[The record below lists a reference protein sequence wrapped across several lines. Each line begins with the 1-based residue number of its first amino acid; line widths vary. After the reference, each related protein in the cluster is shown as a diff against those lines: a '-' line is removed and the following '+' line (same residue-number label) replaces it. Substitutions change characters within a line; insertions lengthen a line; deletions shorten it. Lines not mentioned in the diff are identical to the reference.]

1 MANMREIRN
10 RIKGIQDIMKIT
22 NAMYLISSSKLKKAR
37 KTLLATEPYFNKL
50 QETIHDILFY
60 APHMHQMAY
69 FARREEIPE
78 EDRKIGYLVI
88 TADKGLAGSYN
99 HNVIKAAEEEMKKH
113 KSKNTMLF
121 VIGQV
126 GRQYFLRKGVTVDC
140 EFLYTAQ
147 NPTMYRARDIAET
160 ILKMFEEEHLD
171 DVYIVYTRMV
181 TPIKSE
187 PVVQKVLPLERR
199 KFERR
204 KAGAPH
210 AKFEPSAKEVME
222 RLVPNYMKGLV
233 FGCMVESFSSEQNDR
248 MVAMEAAT
256 KSAKDMLHDLD
267 LMYNRARQ
275 GAITQEITEVAAGAK
290 ALKKQK
296 QSG

>member
-37 KTLLATEPYFNKL
+37 KTLLATEPYFVKL

-60 APHMHQMAY
+60 APHMHEV
-69 FARREEIPE
+69 FFERREEIPE

-99 HNVIKAAEEEMKKH
+99 HNVIKAAENEMAKH
-113 KSKNTMLF
+113 NSQNTMLF
-121 VIGQV
+121 VVGQV

-147 NPTMYRARDIAET
+147 NPTMYRTREISET
-160 ILKMFEEEHLD
+160 ILNLFQTRQLD
-171 DVYIVYTRMV
+171 DVYLIYTKMV

-187 PVVQKVLPLERR
+187 PVCTKILPLERR

-204 KAGAPH
+204 KAGALH
-210 AKFEPSAKEVME
+210 AKFEPSPEVVMD
-222 RLVPNYMKGLV
+222 RLVPNYLKGLI

-248 MVAMEAAT
+248 MIAMEAAT
-256 KSAKDMLHDLD
+256 KSAKEMLHDLD

-296 QSG
+296 QS

>member
-37 KTLLATEPYFNKL
+37 KSLLATEPYFVKL

-60 APHMHQMAY
+60 APHMHQIY
-69 FARREEIPE
+69 FERREEIPAE
-78 EDRKIGYLVI
+78 ERKVGYLVI

-99 HNVIKAAEEEMKKH
+99 HNVIKLAEEQMEKQP
-113 KSKNTMLF
+113 SKNTMLF
-121 VIGQV
+121 VVGQV
-126 GRQYFLRKGVTVDC
+126 GRQFFMRKGVEVDC

-147 NPTMYRARDIAET
+147 NPTMYRARDISET
-160 ILKMFEEEHLD
+160 ILRMYESRQLD
-171 DVYIVYTRMV
+171 DVYVIFTRMV

-187 PVVQKVLPLERR
+187 PVCVKVLPLERR

-204 KAGAPH
+204 KAGALH
-210 AKFEPSAKEVME
+210 AKFEPSPEAVMKH
-222 RLVPNYMKGLV
+222 LVPNYLKGLIY
-233 FGCMVESFSSEQNDR
+233 GCMVESFSSEQNDR
-248 MVAMEAAT
+248 MIAMEAAT
-256 KSAKDMLHDLD
+256 KSAKEMLHDLD

-296 QSG
+296 QS

>member
-37 KTLLATEPYFNKL
+37 KSLLATEPYFVKL

-60 APHMHQMAY
+60 APHMHQIY
-69 FARREEIPE
+69 FERREEIPAE
-78 EDRKIGYLVI
+78 ERKVGYLVI

-99 HNVIKAAEEEMKKH
+99 HNVIKLAEEQMEKQPSKH
-113 KSKNTMLF
+113 TMLF
-121 VIGQV
+121 VVGQV
-126 GRQYFLRKGVTVDC
+126 GRQFFMRKGVDVDC

-147 NPTMYRARDIAET
+147 NPTMYRARDISET
-160 ILKMFEEEHLD
+160 ILRMYESRQLD
-171 DVYIVYTRMV
+171 DVYVVYTKMV

-187 PVVQKVLPLERR
+187 PVCVKVLPLERR

-204 KAGAPH
+204 KAGALH
-210 AKFEPSAKEVME
+210 AKFEPSPEAVMKQ
-222 RLVPNYMKGLV
+222 LVPNYLKGLIY
-233 FGCMVESFSSEQNDR
+233 GCMVESFSSEQNDR
-248 MVAMEAAT
+248 MIAMEAAT
-256 KSAKDMLHDLD
+256 KSAKEMLHDLD

-296 QSG
+296 QS

>member
-37 KTLLATEPYFNKL
+37 KTLLATEPYFVKL

-60 APHMHQMAY
+60 APHMHEI
-69 FARREEIPE
+69 FFERREEIPE
-78 EDRKIGYLVI
+78 EDRKIGYLII

-99 HNVIKAAEEEMKKH
+99 HNVIKAAENEMAKH
-113 KSKNTMLF
+113 SSKNTMLF
-121 VIGQV
+121 VVGQV

-147 NPTMYRARDIAET
+147 NPTMYRAREISET
-160 ILKMFEEEHLD
+160 ILQLFQTRQLD
-171 DVYIVYTRMV
+171 DVYLIYTKMV

-187 PVVQKVLPLERR
+187 PVCTKILPLERR

-204 KAGAPH
+204 KAGALH
-210 AKFEPSAKEVME
+210 AKFEPSPEVVMD
-222 RLVPNYMKGLV
+222 RLVPNYLKGLI

-248 MVAMEAAT
+248 MIAMEAAT
-256 KSAKDMLHDLD
+256 KSAKEMLHDLD

-296 QSG
+296 KS

>member
-37 KTLLATEPYFNKL
+37 KTLLATEPYFVKL

-60 APHMHQMAY
+60 APHMHEI
-69 FARREEIPE
+69 FFERREEIPE

-99 HNVIKAAEEEMKKH
+99 HNVIKAAENEMAKH
-113 KSKNTMLF
+113 SSKNTMLF
-121 VIGQV
+121 VVGQV

-147 NPTMYRARDIAET
+147 NPTMYRAREISET
-160 ILKMFEEEHLD
+160 ILQLFQTRQLD
-171 DVYIVYTRMV
+171 DVYLIYTKMV

-187 PVVQKVLPLERR
+187 PVCTKILPLERR

-204 KAGAPH
+204 KAGALH
-210 AKFEPSAKEVME
+210 AKFEPSPEVVMD
-222 RLVPNYMKGLV
+222 RLVPNYLKGLI

-248 MVAMEAAT
+248 MIAMEAAT
-256 KSAKDMLHDLD
+256 KSAKEMLHDLD

-296 QSG
+296 KS

>member
-37 KTLLATEPYFNKL
+37 KTLLATEPYFVKL

-60 APHMHQMAY
+60 APHMHQVY
-69 FARREEIPE
+69 FERREEIPVE
-78 EDRKIGYLVI
+78 ERKIGYLVI

-99 HNVIKAAEEEMKKH
+99 HNVIKAAEEEMAKH
-113 KSKNTMLF
+113 ESQNTMLF

-147 NPTMYRARDIAET
+147 NPTMYRARDISET
-160 ILKMFEEEHLD
+160 ILKMFEQRNLD
-171 DVYIVYTRMV
+171 DLYIVYTKMV

-210 AKFEPSAKEVME
+210 AKFEPSAAAVME
-222 RLVPNYMKGLV
+222 QLVPNYMKGLI

-248 MVAMEAAT
+248 MIAMEAAT
-256 KSAKDMLHDLD
+256 KSAKEMLHDLD

>member
-37 KTLLATEPYFNKL
+37 KTLLATEPYFVKL

-60 APHMHQMAY
+60 APHMHEV
-69 FARREEIPE
+69 FFERREEIPE

-99 HNVIKAAEEEMKKH
+99 HNVIKAAENEMAKH
-113 KSKNTMLF
+113 NSQNTMLF
-121 VIGQV
+121 VVGQV

-147 NPTMYRARDIAET
+147 NPTMYRAREISET
-160 ILKMFEEEHLD
+160 ILNLFQTRQLD
-171 DVYIVYTRMV
+171 DVYLIYTKMV

-187 PVVQKVLPLERR
+187 PVCTKILPLERR

-204 KAGAPH
+204 KAGALH
-210 AKFEPSAKEVME
+210 AKFEPSPEVVMD
-222 RLVPNYMKGLV
+222 RLVPNYLKGLI

-248 MVAMEAAT
+248 MIAMEAAT
-256 KSAKDMLHDLD
+256 KSAKEMLHDLD

-296 QSG
+296 QS

>member
-37 KTLLATEPYFNKL
+37 KTLLATEPYFVKL

-60 APHMHQMAY
+60 APHMHQVY
-69 FARREEIPE
+69 FERREEIPLE
-78 EDRKIGYLVI
+78 ERKIGYLVI

-99 HNVIKAAEEEMKKH
+99 HNVIKAAEEEMAKH
-113 KSKNTMLF
+113 ESRNTMLF

-147 NPTMYRARDIAET
+147 NPTMYRARDISET
-160 ILKMFEEEHLD
+160 ILKMFEERNLD
-171 DVYIVYTRMV
+171 DLYIVYTKMV

-210 AKFEPSAKEVME
+210 AKFEPSAAAVME
-222 RLVPNYMKGLV
+222 QLVPNYMKGLI

-248 MVAMEAAT
+248 MIAMEAAT

>member
-37 KTLLATEPYFNKL
+37 KTLLATEPYFVKL

-60 APHMHQMAY
+60 APHMHEI
-69 FARREEIPE
+69 FFERREEIPE

-99 HNVIKAAEEEMKKH
+99 HNVIKAAENEMAKH
-113 KSKNTMLF
+113 SSKNTMLF
-121 VIGQV
+121 VVGQV

-147 NPTMYRARDIAET
+147 NPTMYRAREISET
-160 ILKMFEEEHLD
+160 ILQLFQTRQLD
-171 DVYIVYTRMV
+171 DVYLIYTKMV

-187 PVVQKVLPLERR
+187 PVCTKILPLERR

-204 KAGAPH
+204 KAGALH
-210 AKFEPSAKEVME
+210 AKFEPSPEVVMD
-222 RLVPNYMKGLV
+222 RLVPNYLKGLI

-248 MVAMEAAT
+248 MIAMEAAT
-256 KSAKDMLHDLD
+256 KSAKEMLHDLD

-296 QSG
+296 QS

>member
-37 KTLLATEPYFNKL
+37 KALIATEPYFVKL

-60 APHMHQMAY
+60 APHMHQVY
-69 FARREEIPE
+69 FERREEIPLE
-78 EDRKIGYLVI
+78 ERKTGYLVI

-99 HNVIKAAEEEMKKH
+99 HNVIKAAEEEMAKH
-113 KSKNTMLF
+113 ESKNTMLF

-147 NPTMYRARDIAET
+147 NPTMYRARDISET
-160 ILKMFEEEHLD
+160 ILKMFEERHLD
-171 DVYIVYTRMV
+171 DLYIVYTKMV

-210 AKFEPSAKEVME
+210 AKFEPSAAAVME
-222 RLVPNYMKGLV
+222 QLVPNYIKGLI

-248 MVAMEAAT
+248 MIAMEAAT
-256 KSAKDMLHDLD
+256 KSAKEMLHDLD

>member
-37 KTLLATEPYFNKL
+37 KSLLATEPYFVKL

-60 APHMHQMAY
+60 APHMHQVY
-69 FARREEIPE
+69 FERREEIPQDE
-78 EDRKIGYLVI
+78 RKIGYLVI

-99 HNVIKAAEEEMKKH
+99 HNVIKAAEKEMAKH

-126 GRQYFLRKGVTVDC
+126 GRQYFLRKGITVDC

-147 NPTMYRARDIAET
+147 NPTMHRARDISET
-160 ILKMFEEEHLD
+160 ILEMFEERQLD
-171 DVYIVYTRMV
+171 DLYIVYTKMV
-181 TPIKSE
+181 TSIKSE
-187 PVVQKVLPLERR
+187 PIVQKVLPLERR

-204 KAGAPH
+204 KAKVSH
-210 AKFEPSAKEVME
+210 AKFEPSAAAVME
-222 RLVPNYMKGLV
+222 QLVPNYMKGLI

-296 QSG
+296 QS

>member
-37 KTLLATEPYFNKL
+37 KTLLATEPFFVKL

-60 APHMHQMAY
+60 APHMHQVY
-69 FARREEIPE
+69 FERREEIPLE
-78 EDRKIGYLVI
+78 ERKIGYLVI

-99 HNVIKAAEEEMKKH
+99 HNVIKAAEEEMAKH

-147 NPTMYRARDIAET
+147 NPTMHRARDISET
-160 ILKMFEEEHLD
+160 ILKMFEERHLD
-171 DVYIVYTRMV
+171 DLYIVYTKMV

-210 AKFEPSAKEVME
+210 AKFEPSAAAVME
-222 RLVPNYMKGLV
+222 QLVPNYMKGLI

-248 MVAMEAAT
+248 MIDMEAAT
-256 KSAKDMLHDLD
+256 KSAKEMLHDLD

>member
-60 APHMHQMAY
+60 APHMHQMPY

-78 EDRKIGYLVI
+78 ENRKIGYLVI

-99 HNVIKAAEEEMKKH
+99 HNVIKAAEEEMAKH
-113 KSKNTMLF
+113 KSHNTMLF
-121 VIGQV
+121 VIGHV

-140 EFLYTAQ
+140 EFMYTAQ

-160 ILKMFEEEHLD
+160 LQNMFVEGHLD
-171 DVYIVYTRMV
+171 DVYIVYTKMV

-187 PVVQKVLPLERR
+187 PVVMKVLPLERR

-210 AKFEPSAKEVME
+210 AKFAPSAEVVMQQ
-222 RLVPNYMKGLV
+222 LVPNYMKGLI

-256 KSAKDMLHDLD
+256 KSAKEMLHDLD

-296 QSG
+296 QN

>member
-10 RIKGIQDIMKIT
+10 RIKGIQDIMKNT

-37 KTLLATEPYFNKL
+37 KTLLATEPYFVKL

-60 APHMHQMAY
+60 APHMHQVY
-69 FARREEIPE
+69 FERREEIPVE
-78 EDRKIGYLVI
+78 ERKIGYLVI

-99 HNVIKAAEEEMKKH
+99 HNVIKAAEEEMAKH
-113 KSKNTMLF
+113 ESQNTMLF

-147 NPTMYRARDIAET
+147 NPTMYRARDISET
-160 ILKMFEEEHLD
+160 ILKMFEQRNLD
-171 DVYIVYTRMV
+171 DLYIVYTKMV

-210 AKFEPSAKEVME
+210 AKFEPSAAAVME
-222 RLVPNYMKGLV
+222 QLVPNYMKGLI

-248 MVAMEAAT
+248 MIAMEAAT
-256 KSAKDMLHDLD
+256 KSAKEMLHDLD

>member
-37 KTLLATEPYFNKL
+37 KTLLATEPYFVKL

-60 APHMHQMAY
+60 APHMHEI
-69 FARREEIPE
+69 FFERREEIPE

-99 HNVIKAAEEEMKKH
+99 HNVIKAAENEMAKH
-113 KSKNTMLF
+113 SSKNTMLF
-121 VIGQV
+121 VVGQV

-147 NPTMYRARDIAET
+147 NPTMYRAREISET
-160 ILKMFEEEHLD
+160 ILQLFQTRQLD
-171 DVYIVYTRMV
+171 DVYLIYTKMV

-187 PVVQKVLPLERR
+187 PVCTKILPLERR

-204 KAGAPH
+204 KAGALH
-210 AKFEPSAKEVME
+210 AKFEPSPEVVMD
-222 RLVPNYMKGLV
+222 RLVPNYLKGLI

-256 KSAKDMLHDLD
+256 KSAKEMLHDLD

-296 QSG
+296 KS

>member
-1 MANMREIRN
+1 MANIREIQT
-10 RIKGIQDIMKIT
+10 RINSVKDTMKIT
-22 NAMYLISSSKLKKAR
+22 NAMYMISSTKMRQAKKKL
-37 KTLLATEPYFNKL
+37 TDSEPYFYGL
-50 QETIHDILFY
+50 QGEISRILRHI
-60 APHMHQMAY
+60 PEIEHRY
-69 FARREEIPE
+69 FDVREEIPKE
-78 EDRKIGYLVI
+78 KRKIGSIVI

-99 HNVIKAAEEEMKKH
+99 HNVIKAAENEMAKH
-113 KSKNTMLF
+113 NSQNTMLF
-121 VIGQV
+121 VVGQV

-147 NPTMYRARDIAET
+147 NPTMYRAREISET
-160 ILKMFEEEHLD
+160 ILNLFQTRQLD
-171 DVYIVYTRMV
+171 DVYLIYTKMV

-187 PVVQKVLPLERR
+187 PVCTKILPLERR

-204 KAGAPH
+204 KAGALH
-210 AKFEPSAKEVME
+210 AKFEPSPEVVMD
-222 RLVPNYMKGLV
+222 RLVPNYLKGLI

-248 MVAMEAAT
+248 MIAMEAAT
-256 KSAKDMLHDLD
+256 KSAKEMLHDLD

-296 QSG
+296 QS

>member
-37 KTLLATEPYFNKL
+37 KTLLATEPFFVKL

-60 APHMHQMAY
+60 APHMHQVY
-69 FARREEIPE
+69 FERREEIPLE
-78 EDRKIGYLVI
+78 ERKIGYLVI

-99 HNVIKAAEEEMKKH
+99 HNVIKAAEEEMAKH

-147 NPTMYRARDIAET
+147 NPTMHRARDISET
-160 ILKMFEEEHLD
+160 ILKMFEERHLD
-171 DVYIVYTRMV
+171 DLYIVYTKMV

-210 AKFEPSAKEVME
+210 AKFEPSAAAVME
-222 RLVPNYMKGLV
+222 QLVPNYMKGLI

-248 MVAMEAAT
+248 MIAMEAAT
-256 KSAKDMLHDLD
+256 KSAKEMLHDLD

>member
-1 MANMREIRN
+1 MANMSEIRT

-37 KTLLATEPYFNKL
+37 KTLLATEPYFEKL

-60 APHMHQMAY
+60 APHMHEV
-69 FARREEIPE
+69 FFERREEIAPK
-78 EDRKIGYLVI
+78 DRKKGYIVI

-99 HNVIKAAEEEMKKH
+99 HNVIRRAEEEMANDE
-113 KSKNTMLF
+113 SDNTFLF

-126 GRQYFLRKGVTVDC
+126 GRQYFLRKGITVDC

-147 NPTMYRARDIAET
+147 NPTMYRARDISET
-160 ILKMFEEEHLD
+160 IIKLFKEHQLD
-171 DVYIVYTRMV
+171 DVYIVYTKMV

-187 PVVQKVLPLERR
+187 VVCSKILPLERR

-204 KAGAPH
+204 KAGALH
-210 AKFEPSAKEVME
+210 AKFEPSPAVVMDH
-222 RLVPNYMKGLV
+222 LVPNYLKGLI

-248 MVAMEAAT
+248 MIAMEAAT
-256 KSAKDMLHDLD
+256 KSAKEMLHDLD

-275 GAITQEITEVAAGAK
+275 SAITQEITEIAAGAK

-296 QSG
+296 QS

>member
-37 KTLLATEPYFNKL
+37 KTLIATEPYFNKL

-60 APHMHQMAY
+60 APHMHQV
-69 FARREEIPE
+69 FFERREEIPE
-78 EDRKIGYLVI
+78 EERKIGYLVV

-99 HNVIKAAEEEMKKH
+99 HNVIKAAEEEMAKH
-113 KSKNTMLF
+113 KSQNTMLF

-140 EFLYTAQ
+140 EFMYTAQ
-147 NPTMYRARDIAET
+147 NPTMYRARDISET
-160 ILKMFEEEHLD
+160 LIKMFTERNLD
-171 DVYIVYTRMV
+171 EVYIVYTKMV

-187 PVVQKVLPLERR
+187 PVCTKVLPLERR

-204 KAGAPH
+204 KAGVPH
-210 AKFEPSAKEVME
+210 AKFEPSPAVVME
-222 RLVPNYMKGLV
+222 RLVPNYLKGLI

-248 MVAMEAAT
+248 MIAMEAAT
-256 KSAKDMLHDLD
+256 KSAKEMLHDLD

>member
-37 KTLLATEPYFNKL
+37 KTLLATEPYFVKL

-60 APHMHQMAY
+60 APHMHQVY
-69 FARREEIPE
+69 FERREEIPLE
-78 EDRKIGYLVI
+78 ERKIGYLVI

-99 HNVIKAAEEEMKKH
+99 HNVMKAAEEEMAKH
-113 KSKNTMLF
+113 ESQNTMLF

-147 NPTMYRARDIAET
+147 NPTMYRARDISET
-160 ILKMFEEEHLD
+160 ILKMFEERHLD
-171 DVYIVYTRMV
+171 DLYIVYTKMV

-187 PVVQKVLPLERR
+187 PVVQKVLPMERR

-210 AKFEPSAKEVME
+210 AKFEPSAAVVME
-222 RLVPNYMKGLV
+222 QLVPNYMKGLI

-248 MVAMEAAT
+248 MIAMEAAT

>member
-37 KTLLATEPYFNKL
+37 KTLLATEPYFVKL

-60 APHMHQMAY
+60 APHMHQVY
-69 FARREEIPE
+69 FERREEIPVE
-78 EDRKIGYLVI
+78 ERKVGYLVI

-99 HNVIKAAEEEMKKH
+99 HNVIKAAEEEMAKH

-147 NPTMYRARDIAET
+147 NPTMYRARDISET
-160 ILKMFEEEHLD
+160 ILKMFEERSLD
-171 DVYIVYTRMV
+171 DLYIVYTKMV

-210 AKFEPSAKEVME
+210 AKFEPSAAAVME
-222 RLVPNYMKGLV
+222 QLVPNYMKGLI

-248 MVAMEAAT
+248 MIAMEAAT

>member
-37 KTLLATEPYFNKL
+37 KTLLATEPYFVKL

-60 APHMHQMAY
+60 APHMHQVY
-69 FARREEIPE
+69 FERREEIPVE
-78 EDRKIGYLVI
+78 ERKIGYLVI

-99 HNVIKAAEEEMKKH
+99 HNVIKAAEEEMAKH
-113 KSKNTMLF
+113 ESQNTMLF

-147 NPTMYRARDIAET
+147 NPTMYRARDISET
-160 ILKMFEEEHLD
+160 ILKMFEERNLD
-171 DVYIVYTRMV
+171 DLYIVYTKMV

-210 AKFEPSAKEVME
+210 AKFEPSAAAVME
-222 RLVPNYMKGLV
+222 QLVPNYMKGLI

-248 MVAMEAAT
+248 MIAMEAAT
-256 KSAKDMLHDLD
+256 KSAKEMLHDLD

>member
-37 KTLLATEPYFNKL
+37 KTLLATEPYFVKL

-60 APHMHQMAY
+60 APHMHEV
-69 FARREEIPE
+69 FFERREEIPE

-99 HNVIKAAEEEMKKH
+99 HNVIKAAENEMAKH
-113 KSKNTMLF
+113 NSKNTMLF
-121 VIGQV
+121 VVGQV

-147 NPTMYRARDIAET
+147 NPTMYRAREISET
-160 ILKMFEEEHLD
+160 ILNLFQTRQLD
-171 DVYIVYTRMV
+171 DVYLIYTKMV

-187 PVVQKVLPLERR
+187 PVCTKILPLERR

-204 KAGAPH
+204 KAGALH
-210 AKFEPSAKEVME
+210 AKFEPSPEVVMD
-222 RLVPNYMKGLV
+222 RLVPNYLKGLI

-248 MVAMEAAT
+248 MIAMEAAT
-256 KSAKDMLHDLD
+256 KSAKEMLHDLD

-296 QSG
+296 QS

>member
-37 KTLLATEPYFNKL
+37 KTLIATEPYFVKL

-60 APHMHQMAY
+60 APHMHQVY
-69 FARREEIPE
+69 FERREEIPLE
-78 EDRKIGYLVI
+78 ERKTGYLVI

-99 HNVIKAAEEEMKKH
+99 HNVIKAAEEEMAKH
-113 KSKNTMLF
+113 ESKNTMLF

-147 NPTMYRARDIAET
+147 NPTMHRARDISET
-160 ILKMFEEEHLD
+160 ILKMFEERHLD
-171 DVYIVYTRMV
+171 DLYIVYTKMV

-210 AKFEPSAKEVME
+210 AKFEPSAAAVME
-222 RLVPNYMKGLV
+222 QLVPNYMKGLI

-248 MVAMEAAT
+248 MIAMEAAT
-256 KSAKDMLHDLD
+256 KSAKEMLHDLD